1 MPPAPAPSA
10 SAELN
15 ALRNAVTCVVGFAE
29 LLVAEAGGQA
39 PPDAAWLGALEANG
53 RELLAGFARL
63 ERALRTVEAQAAA
76 TSAGGS
82 YR

>member
-1 MPPAPAPSA
+1 MPPAPAASA
-10 SAELN
+10 SAELD

-29 LLVAEAGGQA
+29 LLAAEAGG
-39 PPDAAWLGALEANG
+39 PIGPDAAWLGVLEANG

-76 TSAGGS
+76 TSAGSS